1 MSNDKKQTFKW
12 VAPEDGSTE
21 TATFTSTDQARG
33 IVFTDAATAYHNDA
47 NNFRQI
53 QWALVDNKT
62 LKCTILYGNDSGVAK
77 DFPPGIATLES
88 ADNYYDEANIYHCTE
103 LTDDSDHLF

>member
-33 IVFTDAATAYHNDA
+33 MT
-47 NNFRQI
+47 QI
-53 QWALVDNKT
+53 T
-62 LKCTILYGNDSGVAK
+62 LGKFNG
-77 DFPPGIATLES
+77 
-88 ADNYYDEANIYHCTE
+88 H
-103 LTDDSDHLF
+103 